1 MKMFKPVAFL
11 ALGLV
16 VFGGVLSTQAQDDE
30 SAKES
35 VAVTYDFEDP
45 KGVNGIGFFV
55 NSRLEPFIGT
65 GSGVTGEVT
74 YDPKKPEAFS
84 GSISIDATTLS
95 VTNPTMTE
103 HMHSAKWLKTEDHPQ
118 ITMTFDEVTEV
129 EDGDSGDKVLTVK
142 GKLKALGLSLE
153 KTVTISASVIE
164 DGAEARGGG
173 KRGDLLVLR
182 SNFVV
187 TRKDLGL
194 QPDTGADKVGNEIGI
209 VVGIVGYEK

>member
-1 MKMFKPVAFL
+1 MNWHKPVALL

-16 VFGGVLSTQAQDDE
+16 VFGVVLTTRAQDDAAAE
-30 SAKES
+30 SA
-35 VAVTYDFEDP
+35 ATTYDFKDP

-55 NSRLEPFIGT
+55 NSMIEPFIGT
-65 GSGVTGEVT
+65 GSGITGEVT
-74 YDPKKPEAFS
+74 YDPADPESFT
-84 GSISIDATTLS
+84 GSISVDATTLS

-103 HMHSAKWLKTEDHPQ
+103 HMRGEGWLGVENHPK

-129 EDGDSGDKVLTVK
+129 KEGEMGDKLLTVN
-142 GKLKALGLSLE
+142 GTLQALGLSLD
-153 KTVTISASVIE
+153 KTVEISVSLIP
-164 DGAEARGGG
+164 DGAEMRGGG
-173 KRGDLLVLR
+173 KTGDLLVLR

-194 QPDTGADKVGNEIGI
+194 KPDMSAEKVGNEVGV